1 MLKNYFKVAFRNL
14 LRRKVY
20 TFINLT
26 GLAVGM
32 ACVILI
38 SLWVQDELSFE
49 NFQGNRNEL
58 YAVSMRDARDH
69 DTRGST
75 SFVTPYALAPLMKQE
90 FPEIIDFTRV
100 QQRNRFESCML
111 RYGDKSFYDDG
122 ILLADPAFFRMFTY
136 RFVEGSPQAA
146 LADKNSIVITRKTA
160 AKFFGNE
167 DPMGKILRFNNRQD
181 LMVSAVVEDPPHN
194 SEILFD
200 AVAPIQILGAEQ
212 LSKWWWES
220 SSYILV
226 RHNTDI
232 AKLEQEIAGMIQ
244 KHHPTPGVNIA
255 VGIQPLTRIHLYY
268 GDGDIRLVYVFISVA
283 VFILL
288 IACINYMNLST
299 ARFSKRAREVG
310 LRKVL
315 GAQRGA
321 LLRQFFFESASLS
334 IAALLISLAL
344 VELLL
349 PFFNSVTDKNLSL
362 ISSGSLPMICGLVA
376 LAILVGVTAGSY
388 PAIFLSSFQPAAV
401 IRGNTRTNSRSPL
414 LRTVLVV
421 TQFSAAIILIVST
434 IMVYRQYNYL
444 VHKDLGYNKDQIVY
458 ILFNK
463 EIEQKYESVKNAL
476 LQDSN
481 IKNVTLASSLPNEIG
496 NVNPIEDWEGK
507 QDNKPVF
514 VRFAVTDRDYL
525 NTFQMKLSAG
535 RNFSKDMS
543 GDTSNF
549 IVNNK
554 AAALMNLKDPV
565 DKRITFMGLSGKVI
579 GVVEDFNNRP
589 LEEETSPLILT
600 INPKYYGYFVKY
612 ILVKIN
618 SNDIPATLQYIE
630 KVSREFAPGYP
641 FQFKF
646 LDETVNN
653 LYRSIQHTWYLFES
667 FAFLAIFISCLG
679 LFGLASFMTEIR
691 TKEIGVRKT
700 LGASTPGVIMLLSR
714 EFTKWILLAN
724 FFAWPLAYYAMNVWL
739 HGFANKV
746 DLNLWIF
753 AVSGLLALVIAMST
767 VGFHTIKAAT
777 ANPVEALRYE

>member
-1 MLKNYFKVAFRNL
+1 MLKNYFKIVFRS
-14 LRRKVY
+14 LRRGRLHAY
-20 TFINLT
+20 INLT

-38 SLWVQDELSFE
+38 ALWVQDEMSFE

-58 YAVSMRDARDH
+58 YAVSMRDSRDR

-100 QQRNRFESCML
+100 QQRSRFESCML

-160 AKFFGNE
+160 TKFFGNE
-167 DPMGKILRFNNRQD
+167 DPIGKILRFNNRQD
-181 LMVSAVVEDPPHN
+181 LMVSAVVEDPPRN
-194 SEILFD
+194 SEVQFD
-200 AVAPIQILGAEQ
+200 AVAPIQILGEEQ
-212 LSKWWWES
+212 LSRWWWET

-226 RHNTDI
+226 RDNTDI
-232 AKLEQEIAGMIQ
+232 AKLEQEMAGMIQ
-244 KHHPTPGVNIA
+244 KHHPTPGVSIT
-255 VGIQPLTRIHLYY
+255 VGIQPLARIHLYY
-268 GDGDIRLVYVFISVA
+268 GDGDIRLVYVFVSVA

-299 ARFSKRAREVG
+299 ARFSRRAREVG

-321 LLRQFFFESASLS
+321 LVRQFLLESVSLS
-334 IAALLISLAL
+334 IAALLIAVAL
-344 VELLL
+344 VEILL
-349 PFFNSVTDKNLSL
+349 PFFNTVTDKNLSF
-362 ISSGSLPMICGLVA
+362 ISSDNLPVICGLVG
-376 LAILVGVTAGSY
+376 LAIVVGIIAGSY

-401 IRGNTRTNSRSPL
+401 IRGTARANSRSPL
-414 LRTVLVV
+414 LRSVLVV
-421 TQFSAAIILIVST
+421 TQFTIAIILIVST
-434 IMVYRQYNYL
+434 IVVYRQYNYL
-444 VHKDLGYNKDQIVY
+444 VHKDLGYNKDEIVY
-458 ILFNK
+458 IPFNK

-481 IKNVTLASSLPNEIG
+481 IKNVTVASSLPNEVG
-496 NVNPIEDWEGK
+496 NVNPIDWQGK
-507 QDNKPVF
+507 QDDKMVF

-535 RNFSKDMS
+535 RNFSRDMS
-543 GDTSNF
+543 GDISNF
-549 IVNNK
+549 IINRK

-579 GVVEDFNNRP
+579 GVVDDFNNRP
-589 LEEETSPLILT
+589 LDEETNPLILT
-600 INPKYYGYFVKY
+600 VNPKFYGYFVKY
-612 ILVKIN
+612 VLIKIN
-618 SNDIPATLQYIE
+618 SNDVPGTLE
-630 KVSREFAPGYP
+630 RVEEVSREFAPGYP
-641 FQFKF
+641 IEFKF

-653 LYRSIQHTWYLFES
+653 LYQSVQRTWHLFES

-679 LFGLASFMTEIR
+679 LFGLASFMTEVR

-700 LGASTPGVIMLLSR
+700 LGASMPGILVLLSS
-714 EFTKWILLAN
+714 EFIKWVLLAN
-724 FFAWPLAYYAMNVWL
+724 LVAWPVAYYAMRGWL
-739 HGFANKV
+739 QGFAYKADINPWV
-746 DLNLWIF
+746 F
-753 AVSGLLALVIAMST
+753 VASGLIALMIAMAT

-777 ANPVEALRYE
+777 ANPVESLRYE